1 MKNRAER
8 VLVSLLLGVLTLG
21 STVQA
26 QRTERTIRANI
37 PFDFVVGGEIF
48 PPGRYSVVLIGP
60 VLLALRDSEGRT
72 LANVLT
78 HSVQASAQLD
88 RPKLRFDTEGGRH
101 VLTQVGQEGD
111 TVGQQILRA
120 KSASL
125 AVQKRSGHV
134 QTAEVGNPH

>member
-1 MKNRAER
+1 MKNRVAR
-8 VLVSLLLGVLTLG
+8 IFVSLLLGVLTAG
-21 STVQA
+21 SPVHA
-26 QRTERTIRANI
+26 QHIERTIKANI

-48 PPGRYSVVLIGP
+48 PPGHYSVVLVGP
-60 VLLALRDSEGRT
+60 VLLELRDAEGRT

-101 VLTQVGQEGD
+101 VLTQVWRDGEA
-111 TVGQQILRA
+111 VGQQVLRP

-134 QTAEVGNPH
+134 QTAEAGNPR